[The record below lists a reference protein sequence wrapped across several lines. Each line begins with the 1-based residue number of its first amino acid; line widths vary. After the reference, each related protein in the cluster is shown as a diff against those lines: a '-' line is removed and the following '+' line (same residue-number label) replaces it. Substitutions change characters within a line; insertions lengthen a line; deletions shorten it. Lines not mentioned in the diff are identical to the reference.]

1 MPARDLVADQRRLRG
16 ATDRY
21 EPDED
26 ALGRA
31 PIPEPI
37 RRELYEDYRGLEVP
51 HLTKPED
58 AGETLCYACLSSGM
72 RTALALNQ
80 SGVTHGMTTR
90 RRTIMHASHVMA
102 HSELVSNGHRGEE
115 VLNDI
120 RNLRPCCA
128 ACNFDMNKHNMYDY
142 LEICSWMVDDEKE
155 WRAWKNGL

>member
-1 MPARDLVADQRRLRG
+1 MTPRFLGIA
-16 ATDRY
+16 
-21 EPDED
+21 
-26 ALGRA
+26 ALLLSVVLSKTSLA
-31 PIPEPI
+31 A
-37 RRELYEDYRGLEVP
+37 LSA
-51 HLTKPED
+51 ED

-102 HSELVSNGHRGEE
+102 HSELVSNGHHSEE

-142 LEICSWMVDDEKE
+142 LEICGWMVGDEKE
-155 WRAWKNGL
+155 WRAWKSGL

>member
-1 MPARDLVADQRRLRG
+1 MARDLVADQRRLRG

-37 RRELYEDYRGLEVP
+37 RKELFDDYRGLEVP

-58 AGETLCYACLSSGM
+58 ASETLCYACLSSGM

-80 SGVTHGMTTR
+80 GGVQHGMLAR

-102 HSELVSNGHRGEE
+102 HSELLSNGHQDEE
-115 VLNDI
+115 TLNHVD
-120 RNLRPCCA
+120 NLRPCCA
-128 ACNFDMNKHNMYDY
+128 SCNFDMGKHNMFDY
-142 LEICSWMVDDEKE
+142 LEICGWMVGDEKE
-155 WRAWKNGL
+155 WRAWKSGL

>member
-1 MPARDLVADQRRLRG
+1 MW
-16 ATDRY
+16 
-21 EPDED
+21 
-26 ALGRA
+26 
-31 PIPEPI
+31 
-37 RRELYEDYRGLEVP
+37 
-51 HLTKPED
+51 
-58 AGETLCYACLSSGM
+58 
-72 RTALALNQ
+72 TALALNQ

-102 HSELVSNGHRGEE
+102 HSELVSNGHHSEE